1 MARGRKRKFNPAIPG
16 HIDQDSLPKGVYWAD
31 QRWFVY
37 DDHPEG
43 GRRVKRTIAHAAA
56 RLSDL
61 HAMVEERS
69 SGVARGT
76 LRFLFDRYHASS
88 AFKEL
93 ATGTRKN
100 YLSYAEVLANYVR
113 KDGTLLG
120 AMQVNR
126 ITTPVVQR
134 LVETFAAGRP
144 ASRTQPALPATPT
157 KANHL
162 HRYLRLTLSWG
173 VRMGYCS
180 TNPAKGVRQAK
191 EQRRIRMP
199 TLDAYRAVLAFA
211 RERGALPSN
220 ALGRV
225 SDYLAPVMVLAYSVR
240 LRGIEVCTLT
250 DAHRQEEGIHS
261 NRRKGSRDNIT
272 EWDDEMLQ
280 AWNDLVER
288 RHRIWNRKGRVRPVP
303 LRAIDRYLLVE
314 RGGNPIR
321 KSALDTAWQRLITE
335 AISAGVID
343 ESERFSLHGLKHRGI
358 TDSDNKAAGGHRT
371 EAMRQRYDHEVPL
384 VKPPRKS
391 GL

>member
-1 MARGRKRKFNPAIPG
+1 M
-16 HIDQDSLPKGVYWAD
+16 
-31 QRWFVY
+31 
-37 DDHPEG
+37 
-43 GRRVKRTIAHAAA
+43 
-56 RLSDL
+56 
-61 HAMVEERS
+61 
-69 SGVARGT
+69 
-76 LRFLFDRYHASS
+76 
-88 AFKEL
+88 
-93 ATGTRKN
+93 
-100 YLSYAEVLANYVR
+100 R

-126 ITTPVVQR
+126 TTTPVVQR

-180 TNPAKGVRQAK
+180 SNPAKGVRQAK

-199 TLDAYRAVLAFA
+199 TPEAYRAVLAFA

-335 AISAGVID
+335 AISAGIID

-358 TDSDNKAAGGHRT
+358 TDSENKAAGGHRT

-384 VKPPRKS
+384 VKPPRKD
-391 GL
+391 L